1 MFRSFESRKA
11 GSVTRQA
18 FFVIGLLLAL
28 AAVGTVGLR
37 ITTGEP
43 WLHSLY
49 MAIITLTTVGS
60 RDAAPNSVAELFV
73 IVYLIFGLGIFT
85 YSAFQLGQFVVN
97 AQRRSI
103 VQRERRRMENA
114 ISKLRNHFIVCGG
127 GRMGQII
134 CNYLQER
141 GKPFVVIDVNEQV
154 LLAVCEEEGWLYV
167 LGDATDD
174 DVLLRAG
181 IERAQ
186 ALTSVLPTDA
196 DNVYVVL
203 SARLLASE
211 LQIIARASDEK
222 AIEKMQRAGASRVV
236 SPFSSGA
243 EKMARFMISPS
254 VEDFLEIADA
264 HGNELE
270 LADVQILESSP
281 YVGKRLMDTD
291 IRAKGVMVIGIQCAN
306 GERLMPPP
314 GTAVIQAGDSLFAF
328 GSAEAVNEVIGETV
342 GEE

>member
-1 MFRSFESRKA
+1 MRRALFT
-11 GSVTRQA
+11 V
-18 FFVIGLLLAL
+18 GLLFGLT
-28 AAVGTVGLR
+28 AVGTVGLR
-37 ITTGEP
+37 VITEKP

-49 MAIITLTTVGS
+49 MAVITLTTVGS
-60 RDAAPNSVAELFV
+60 IDAAPNKAGEVFV
-73 IVYLIFGLGIFT
+73 MVYLVCGLGIFT
-85 YSAFQLGQFVVN
+85 YSAFQLGQFVVD
-97 AQRRSI
+97 AQLRSI
-103 VQRERRRMENA
+103 QMRERRRMEKA
-114 ISKLRNHFIVCGG
+114 IEELQNHFIVCGT
-127 GRMGQII
+127 GRMGRTI
-134 CNYLQER
+134 CDYLQER
-141 GKPFVVIDVNEQV
+141 EKQFIVIDVDEEV
-154 LLAVCEEEGWLYV
+154 LVPVCEENGWLYV

-181 IERAQ
+181 IERAR

-203 SARLLASE
+203 SARMLASE

-222 AIEKMQRAGASRVV
+222 AIEKMERAGASRVV

-254 VEDFLEIADA
+254 IEDFLEIADT

-270 LADVQILESSP
+270 LADVQVLEDSP
-281 YVGKRLMDTD
+281 YVGKQLMDTD
-291 IRAKGVMVIGIQCAN
+291 LRAKGVMVIGIHRAN

-314 GTAVIQAGDSLFAF
+314 GTAVLQAGDSLFAF
-328 GSAEAVNEVIGETV
+328 GSTEAVNEVVEEIG